1 MNISPPL
8 PPAEEP
14 SDDVKGAYLR
24 DGGTTPLTEQKKDEG
39 KR

>member
-14 SDDVKGAYLR
+14 GDDVKGVYLR
-24 DGGTTPLTEQKKDEG
+24 DGGTTPLIEEKKERQKP
-39 KR
+39 